1 VTGDLDATITDANSV
16 VHDVS
21 VIGLFRAY
29 PDHTSWY
36 ARDSLDRSSANLFG
50 GLEPY
55 DGMYWATLQ
64 LTALGGAPLP
74 LAPGPATIAI
84 TSTELVDTGL
94 EFGFGYSEGTLASF
108 PIEILEGTRVPTYE
122 ETQQYTA
129 YRSQRGLTIEPSTLA
144 GISEVGGL
152 QVSLT
157 YQTSRIGQ
165 GGGGATVAP
174 RIVPLSHDP
183 NINLLQSTVD
193 NGDGTSTVTAFM
205 TNPNGFVANADL
217 GGDWTVGKS
226 TFADLGLAVVAT
238 DAGTATN
245 ADPFT
250 DWDSDC
256 AGPCYWIE
264 TAESFY
270 VDSNGDV
277 LVTVSPV
284 LGLSF

>member
-1 VTGDLDATITDANSV
+1 
-16 VHDVS
+16 
-21 VIGLFRAY
+21 
-29 PDHTSWY
+29 
-36 ARDSLDRSSANLFG
+36 
-50 GLEPY
+50 
-55 DGMYWATLQ
+55 
-64 LTALGGAPLP
+64 
-74 LAPGPATIAI
+74 
-84 TSTELVDTGL
+84 
-94 EFGFGYSEGTLASF
+94 
-108 PIEILEGTRVPTYE
+108 
-122 ETQQYTA
+122 
-129 YRSQRGLTIEPSTLA
+129 
-144 GISEVGGL
+144 
-152 QVSLT
+152 
-157 YQTSRIGQ
+157 
-165 GGGGATVAP
+165 
-174 RIVPLSHDP
+174 
-183 NINLLQSTVD
+183 VD

-217 GGDWTVGKS
+217 GGAWTVGKS